1 MAVKTKGT
9 LFEWEGVNQ
18 KGQKTRG
25 VLRASGEASL
35 SATLRKNGVRLT
47 SVKQVKTAGR
57 GKKITDK
64 DIVLFV
70 RQFATMIKAGIPI
83 LQSFVI
89 AAKGHS
95 NPRARQML
103 MDIRSNVEG
112 GSSLAESFAK
122 YPLYFDALFCNLI
135 ESGESSGSLDDVLER
150 LATYKEKNM
159 RLRAKIKSALTY
171 PIVVLTVALVVVA
184 GLLIFVVPTFADLF
198 AGSGKELPAITQVIL
213 SISDFLKHSWWV
225 FIAVIFGTVWVIKQL
240 KKSSA
245 SFHYSWD
252 SFTRARL
259 GVFSQLFV
267 KSSLARWSRTMATM
281 YHAGLP
287 IVDGLETASKA
298 ADSPVMYRVCQEM
311 KKEVQGGSSLSAAL
325 QVRPSEFPNIL
336 LQMISVGEET
346 GTLDNMLNKTAEFY
360 EDEVDNTVS
369 TMTALLEPLM
379 IVILGVLVGFIL
391 VALYMPIFQL
401 GDVVA

>member
-35 SATLRKNGVRLT
+35 SATLRKMGVRLT

-95 NPRARQML
+95 NPRARQMFL
-103 MDIRSNVEG
+103 DIRSNVEG

-184 GLLIFVVPTFADLF
+184 GLLVFVVPTFADLF
-198 AGSGKELPAITQVIL
+198 AGSGKELPAVTQIVL

-225 FIAVIFGTVWVIKQL
+225 FIAVIFGSVYSVKLL
-240 KKSSA
+240 KKTSSN
-245 SFHYSWD
+245 FRYLWD
-252 SFTRARL
+252 SFTRRRL

-287 IVDGLETASKA
+287 IVNALETASKA

-360 EDEVDNTVS
+360 EDEVDDTVGA
-369 TMTALLEPLM
+369 MTALIEPLM
-379 IVILGVLVGFIL
+379 IVTLGVLVGFIL